1 MLGRLSHGAANFQNP
16 AEAQGARV
24 LTMIVSVLEV
34 LHQSGSHFDASHVL
48 VAWFLLDGFQ

>member
-16 AEAQGARV
+16 AEPQGARV

-34 LHQSGSHFDASHVL
+34 LHRVASHVL